1 MLTYLRRFGPK
12 SKIALIF
19 WHIYDNWSTKRR
31 FNAGKIELTSGST
44 HTHKILSESLRY
56 IDQVFDDYL
65 AYSAIP
71 VDLLRDKRILE
82 IGPGDNVGVALKFL
96 GTGAK
101 QVVCLDKFFSKYD
114 WEQQRKIYQ
123 SLRDQC
129 SEGERQIF
137 DEVIDL
143 ENGLKAGSQK
153 LIYLYGSG
161 IEEAEKI
168 LEPESFDLIV
178 SRAVF
183 EHLYNPDS
191 AFSVMSRLLK
201 PGGYMLHKIDF
212 KDHGVFSKHKHHP
225 LTFLTIPGPI
235 YKLMTYDS
243 GKPNRRL
250 INFYRQKLTELGF
263 DSKILITHIV
273 GVENE
278 IVPHKEIASFGID
291 YSDTTLSLLK
301 KIRPRLQ
308 NDFKNMS
315 DEDLMVSGIF
325 LIVRK
330 P

>member
-12 SKIALIF
+12 TKMALIS

-44 HTHKILSESLRY
+44 HLKKTLSESLRY
-56 IDQVFDDYL
+56 VDQVFDDYL
-65 AYSAIP
+65 TYSAIS
-71 VDLLRDKRILE
+71 VDMLRDKRILE
-82 IGPGDNVGVALKFL
+82 IGPGDNIGVALKFL
-96 GTGAK
+96 VAGAK

-123 SLRDQC
+123 SLRDQW
-129 SEGERQIF
+129 SEDERQIF

-143 ENGLKAGSQK
+143 EKGSKVESQK
-153 LIYLYGSG
+153 LLYLYGTG

-168 LEPESFDLIV
+168 FEPESFDLIV

-183 EHLYNPDS
+183 EHLYNPNS

-201 PGGYMLHKIDF
+201 PDGYMLHKIDF
-212 KDHGVFSKHKHHP
+212 KDHGVFSKHNHHP
-225 LTFLTIPGPI
+225 LTFLTIPSPI

-250 INFYRQKLTELGF
+250 INFYRQKLTGLEF
-263 DSKILITHIV
+263 DSKILITQIV

-278 IVPHKEIASFGID
+278 IVPHKEIVSFGVD
-291 YSDTTLSLLK
+291 YTDTTLSLLK

-308 NDFKNMS
+308 IDFKDMS

-325 LIVRK
+325 LIARK

>member
-12 SKIALIF
+12 SKMALIF

-44 HTHKILSESLRY
+44 HTHKLLSESLRY

-114 WEQQRKIYQ
+114 WEQQSKIYQ

-129 SEGERQIF
+129 SEGEKQIF

-153 LIYLYGSG
+153 LSYLYGSG

-250 INFYRQKLTELGF
+250 ITFYRQKLTELGF

-278 IVPHKEIASFGID
+278 IVPHKEVVSFGVD
-291 YSDTTLSLLK
+291 STASPLSLLK

-308 NDFKNMS
+308 NDFKDMS

-325 LIVRK
+325 LIARK
-330 P
+330 S